1 MFFPEHNTDVKTKK
15 LYKPTSKLAELA
27 ATFQSVKEATKQ
39 EDNVCYRGRQLYC
52 ELLFCSGLIS
62 KELNKV
68 VPYILH
74 NVNLFKLNSI
84 IDFICDIKLVYGE
97 RMKTP

>member
-1 MFFPEHNTDVKTKK
+1 MFGLCRIPFYSGLGSDRFHCNFFFFPEHGTDVKAKK

-39 EDNVCYRGRQLYC
+39 EDNVSYRGRQLYC
-52 ELLFCSGLIS
+52 ELLFCLGLIS

-68 VPYILH
+68 VP
-74 NVNLFKLNSI
+74 
-84 IDFICDIKLVYGE
+84 
-97 RMKTP
+97 